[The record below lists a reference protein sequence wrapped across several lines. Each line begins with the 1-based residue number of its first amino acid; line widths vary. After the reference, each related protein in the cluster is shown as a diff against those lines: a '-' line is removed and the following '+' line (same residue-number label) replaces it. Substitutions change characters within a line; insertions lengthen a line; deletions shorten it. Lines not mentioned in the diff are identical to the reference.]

1 MYVHAGLSQAEL
13 AFPERLGGKDTGHWE
28 ECRPSCSEGQACHA
42 PPARAQDP
50 VCSGEIDP
58 GVARP
63 LRSVSDE
70 GQSGQHQRRDR
81 EGGESAPGGRFS
93 QRPSSRRDSRVFA
106 SLVLSLLTSSLPR
119 FLLFVLPLWAW
130 TGGRGGGRSPQR
142 HQLPRGLAAGPAQ
155 AIPEMA
161 RRGKGTE
168 ASGRPGHGDGQR
180 PSTQGSLWG
189 AGGSRPMRSWRE

>member
-1 MYVHAGLSQAEL
+1 MFMQGLA
-13 AFPERLGGKDTGHWE
+13 RRN
-28 ECRPSCSEGQACHA
+28 RPSLSVWVVRTPATGENAAPLAQKDRHA
-42 PPARAQDP
+42 TPPPARPQDP

-81 EGGESAPGGRFS
+81 EGGESAPGGCFS
-93 QRPSSRRDSRVFA
+93 QRPSSHRDSRVFA

-119 FLLFVLPLWAW
+119 FLLFVHPLWAW

-161 RRGKGTE
+161 CRGKGME

-180 PSTQGSLWG
+180 PSAQGSLWG